1 MNEKKRFI
9 IVDDHTIVRKGLRT
23 LLSQNP
29 NFEIIGEG
37 ADGLEAIRLVE
48 QLKPDLLIIDLSMPK
63 MDGTMAI
70 KEIKK
75 QKPKTK
81 ILVLTMYN
89 TEDNI
94 LAALRGGADGY
105 LLKEDSHAE
114 LLNAIDSVLAGKLY
128 LSPGIL
134 GMVVKGYVEAKK
146 TLHSTSGWDS
156 LSQREKEVLKLIAEG
171 RTNNAIAQIMQIS
184 VKTVE
189 KHRSSLMSKL
199 DVHDTAGLVRIAV
212 KHRLIFVDE

>member
-1 MNEKKRFI
+1 MNEKKRLI

-29 NFEIIGEG
+29 HFDIIGEG
-37 ADGLEAIRLVE
+37 ADGLEAIRLVQ
-48 QLKPDLLIIDLSMPK
+48 QLNPDLVLIDISMPK

-70 KEIKK
+70 KEIKREA
-75 QKPKTK
+75 PKTR

-105 LLKEDSHAE
+105 LLKEDSHTE
-114 LLNAIDSVLAGKLY
+114 LLKAIDSVLDGKLY

-134 GMVVKGYVEAKK
+134 GMVVKGYLETKK
-146 TLHSTSGWDS
+146 SFQPASGWES

-171 RTNNAIAQIMQIS
+171 YKSREIANQLYIS
-184 VKTVE
+184 IKTVE
-189 KHRSSLMSKL
+189 KHRSHLREKL
-199 DVHDTAGLVRIAV
+199 NLHNTSALTKYAIEKGLVE
-212 KHRLIFVDE
+212 K